1 MFWLEEQWGDSPG
14 DSEGSSC
21 SSPLRERAREEMK
34 GKQIHSFPSDKPG
47 VPGEGRDEREMGLTQ
62 GVGEQQQRGCDH
74 LILKPQH
81 WGAPSAKSWQG
92 ESTELLLLL
101 WFLTW
106 GQGGEAQSWHPCQLL
121 CLLASLGDSKVWIP
135 CSEKEQKE
143 SAACLTRLGRGSGC
157 VWLCVLTPL
166 CFWRGVFYRKNGLGA
181 VMERVAIQ
189 SSQWILGGVACLNS
203 DFSCLAAGPALRTH
217 FHPFPLAPL

>member
-1 MFWLEEQWGDSPG
+1 MSQIDQQFLCNGITENMVSKSSGLTVCHWKIFRILSFT
-14 DSEGSSC
+14 SSC
-21 SSPLRERAREEMK
+21 KCSGWRSSGETPLGIVRAAAVLLPWEKELERK

-92 ESTELLLLL
+92 ETTELLLLL

-181 VMERVAIQ
+181 V
-189 SSQWILGGVACLNS
+189 
-203 DFSCLAAGPALRTH
+203 
-217 FHPFPLAPL
+217 

>member
-47 VPGEGRDEREMGLTQ
+47 VPGEGRDERELGLTQ

-81 WGAPSAKSWQG
+81 
-92 ESTELLLLL
+92 
-101 WFLTW
+101 
-106 GQGGEAQSWHPCQLL
+106 
-121 CLLASLGDSKVWIP
+121 
-135 CSEKEQKE
+135 
-143 SAACLTRLGRGSGC
+143 
-157 VWLCVLTPL
+157 
-166 CFWRGVFYRKNGLGA
+166 
-181 VMERVAIQ
+181 
-189 SSQWILGGVACLNS
+189 
-203 DFSCLAAGPALRTH
+203 
-217 FHPFPLAPL
+217 

>member
-21 SSPLRERAREEMK
+21 SSPLRERAREERK
-34 GKQIHSFPSDKPG
+34 ANPFISQWQAWSAWG
-47 VPGEGRDEREMGLTQ
+47 GEGWEGTGSDPRRGGAAAEGLWSSHPETTALRCSFSK
-62 GVGEQQQRGCDH
+62 ELTRRT
-74 LILKPQH
+74 
-81 WGAPSAKSWQG
+81 
-92 ESTELLLLL
+92 TELLLLL

-181 VMERVAIQ
+181 V
-189 SSQWILGGVACLNS
+189 
-203 DFSCLAAGPALRTH
+203 
-217 FHPFPLAPL
+217 